1 MSTSKTKYI
10 IVDNHGVE
18 LPVIFSE
25 LMVHQEVAHALG
37 YSDAQVLGAG
47 FCEVGGND
55 DGTADYNCFGE
66 SVSLRVMS
74 RRRQDAEILNLW
86 CRGY

>member
-10 IVDNHGVE
+10 IMEYRGVVQ
-18 LPVIFSE
+18 PIIFSE
-25 LMVHQEVAHALG
+25 LMIHQDVAVALG
-37 YSDAQVLGAG
+37 GKVISAG
-47 FCEVGGND
+47 FCEVGAND

-66 SVSLRVMS
+66 SVSLNVIS
-74 RRRQDAEILNLW
+74 RRRQDAEILNKW

>member
-10 IVDNHGVE
+10 IVDSFGVQ
-18 LPVIFSE
+18 LPVVFPE
-25 LMVHQEVAHALG
+25 LMVHQEVAQALG
-37 YSDAQVLGAG
+37 FGDRVVGAG
-47 FCEVGGND
+47 FCEVGANH

-66 SVSLRVMS
+66 SISLRVMS
-74 RRRQDAEILNLW
+74 RRRQDAEILNKW